1 MRDALS
7 RRGANWRMVDCA
19 LPPAVDSILEQVM
32 VHILAACK
40 IANHRQLGRTM
51 RKKGVFAICQ
61 ICRKESNTLEQA
73 RTHELTVNHR
83 KKLHKFIN
91 ENCKALNED
100 LDEYCCTTARCFTCD
115 RPAWFVKTCCC
126 EPGWKK
132 YVTQACRRCSD
143 CPNCD
148 FIPKREV
155 DWESLCTISDPPED
169 HSPDCPY
176 DRGALPPNNVG
187 GTASSS
193 ASGAPPPWS
202 LCVTMVDA
210 SSPASAST
218 PGSVTHS
225 II

>member
-1 MRDALS
+1 M
-7 RRGANWRMVDCA
+7 
-19 LPPAVDSILEQVM
+19 
-32 VHILAACK
+32 
-40 IANHRQLGRTM
+40 
-51 RKKGVFAICQ
+51 
-61 ICRKESNTLEQA
+61 EQA

-225 II
+225 IISVSYTHLTLPTICSV